1 MLTFPATLKTTD
13 ILDVEDLVTEIK
25 KGNLIE
31 ASMPNGVLKI
41 SDNGNFLIFDGLT
54 TTGEWNKRA
63 VHIASKNEQ
72 ELKVWIENLIP
83 VESEEDRE
91 DRLRTEYAMEKY
103 YEEKENDLRAAS
115 FEEDWDVEAGLE
127 EVLDNIPDC
136 AYYDEDAAFNQFYFG

>member
-83 VESEEDRE
+83 VESEEDRI
-91 DRLRTEYAMEKY
+91 DRLRWEQ
-103 YEEKENDLRAAS
+103 ENELRAAS
-115 FEEDWDVEAGLE
+115 IEESIPE
-127 EVLDNIPDC
+127 LDDITDSEM
-136 AYYDEDAAFNQFYFG
+136 YDEDAAFNHFYFG